1 MHTQIEIQHWL
12 KINSDK
18 VSLQKRWIYLR
29 LPDNW
34 NLESATMASHV
45 QFPTQRGKENA
56 LWEKQKLEGLEWTEF
71 IVFHGWV
78 FERKEDYF
86 SSYWILLSLQS
97 SNSIYFCL
105 VFIFLPLIKMGG
117 ERAQIGKIWR
127 SHSSNNEC
135 VFSSISSWSFSIE
148 EKVLFESIDKRKVKS
163 YLGDINIWGKTRI
176 FYKNNQ
182 KFIIIV
188 MNRCIRFFCASLNF
202 VLINRLKKALGIT
215 QWIHL
220 VIKPDHIIS

>member
-1 MHTQIEIQHWL
+1 MCNFPHREG
-12 KINSDK
+12 
-18 VSLQKRWIYLR
+18 KRMLYER
-29 LPDNW
+29 
-34 NLESATMASHV
+34 
-45 QFPTQRGKENA
+45 
-56 LWEKQKLEGLEWTEF
+56 KQKLEGLEWTEF

-97 SNSIYFCL
+97 SNYIYFCL

-117 ERAQIGKIWR
+117 ESAQIGKIWR

-135 VFSSISSWSFSIE
+135 IFSPISSWSFSIE
-148 EKVLFESIDKRKVKS
+148 EKVLFESIDKHKVKS

-182 KFIIIV
+182 KLIIIV

-202 VLINRLKKALGIT
+202 VLINRLKKL
-215 QWIHL
+215 
-220 VIKPDHIIS
+220 